1 MHILEQ
7 LYIGNVR
14 PGERSFMRNSQYARA
29 LDKAAKAG
37 DALIETLSEEQKEL
51 FEAFMDAQREV
62 SILTDA
68 ETFIYSFRLG
78 AKIALDVLENGEM
91 SEI

>member
-14 PGERSFMRNSQYARA
+14 PGERSFKRNSQYARA
-29 LDKAAKAG
+29 LDEAAKAG
-37 DALIETLSEEQKEL
+37 DALIDSLNDEQKEL

-68 ETFIYSFRLG
+68 ETFIYSFKLG

>member
-14 PGERSFMRNSQYARA
+14 PGERSFKRNSQYSRA
-29 LDKAAKAG
+29 LDEAVKAS
-37 DALIETLSEEQKEL
+37 DALTDTLNEEQRKL
-51 FEAFMDAQREV
+51 FDAYTEAQREV

-78 AKIALDVLENGEM
+78 AKIALDVLENGKM

>member
-14 PGERSFMRNSQYARA
+14 PGERSFKRNSQYARA
-29 LDKAAKAG
+29 LDEAAKTG
-37 DALIETLSEEQKEL
+37 DALIETLNEEQEEL

>member
-14 PGERSFMRNSQYARA
+14 PGERSFKRNSQYSRA
-29 LDKAAKAG
+29 LDEAVKTG
-37 DALIETLSEEQKEL
+37 DALIDTFSDEQKEL

-68 ETFIYSFRLG
+68 ETFIYSFKLG
-78 AKIALDVLENGEM
+78 AKIVLDVLESGEM

>member
-1 MHILEQ
+1 MHILEE

-14 PGERSFMRNSQYARA
+14 PGERSFKRNSQYARA
-29 LDKAAKAG
+29 LAAVA
-37 DALIETLSEEQKEL
+37 DAEEAVLSTLNEEQKKL
-51 FEAFMDAQREV
+51 FKAFVDAQREV
-62 SILTDA
+62 TVLTDA

>member
-1 MHILEQ
+1 MHILKQ

-14 PGERSFMRNSQYARA
+14 PGERSFKRNSQYARA
-29 LDKAAKAG
+29 LAAAA
-37 DALIETLSEEQKEL
+37 DAEEAVLATLNEEQKKL
-51 FEAFMDAQREV
+51 FEAFVDAQREV
-62 SILTDA
+62 TVLTDA

-78 AKIALDVLENGEM
+78 AKFALDVLENGEM

>member
-7 LYIGNVR
+7 LNIGNVR
-14 PGERSFMRNSQYARA
+14 PGERSFKRNSQYTQA
-29 LDKAAKAG
+29 LATVA
-37 DALIETLSEEQKEL
+37 DAEEAVLATLTEEQKKL
-51 FEAFMDAQREV
+51 FEAFIDAQREV
-62 SILTDA
+62 TVLTDA

>member
-14 PGERSFMRNSQYARA
+14 PGERSFKRNSQYSRA
-29 LDKAAKAG
+29 LDAVVKAS
-37 DALIETLSEEQKEL
+37 DALTDTLSEEQRKL
-51 FEAFMDAQREV
+51 FDAYMEAQREV
-62 SILTDA
+62 NILTDA

-91 SEI
+91 NEI

>member
-7 LYIGNVR
+7 LYIGNVS
-14 PGERSFMRNSQYARA
+14 PGERSFKRNSQYSRA
-29 LDKAAKAG
+29 LDEAVKAS
-37 DALIETLSEEQKEL
+37 DALTDTLNEEQRKL
-51 FEAFMDAQREV
+51 FDAYTEAQREV